1 MFYRISTV
9 NYFDFYAL
17 PISFDLDEAALRQ
30 LFLKKS
36 KQYHPDFYT
45 LESDEKQAEILELS
59 TQNNEAYKL
68 LKNRDQRLKYVLE
81 LKGLLGDPKTNAL
94 PQSFLME
101 MMEVNE
107 QVMELQFDYDAAAH
121 EQLKQDLTKEEAAL
135 RATVQALLEQYD
147 DKTASKEDLLAI
159 RDYYYKNQ
167 YLKRLKENIN
177 SIGA

>member
-1 MFYRISTV
+1 M
-9 NYFDFYAL
+9 NYFEFYNL
-17 PISFDLDEAALRQ
+17 PISFELEEGKLRQ

-45 LESDEKQAEILELS
+45 LESEEKQAEILELS
-59 TQNNEAYKL
+59 TLNNEAYKL
-68 LKNRDQRLKYVLE
+68 LKDPNKRLKYVLE
-81 LKGLLGDPKTNAL
+81 LKGLLGDPQTNAL

-121 EQLKQDLTKEEAAL
+121 EQLKQQLEEEKTALKASVQPLLSNYEEATAKEE
-135 RATVQALLEQYD
+135 
-147 DKTASKEDLLAI
+147 DLIAI

-167 YLKRLKENIN
+167 YLKRLEENIK
-177 SIGA
+177 SIGE